1 MISTR
6 CQVIFNRDT
15 VMIQWLYRYIFRG
28 LGIVFLIGML
38 TILILAVGSQRERT
52 AQPSS
57 PTAGRTAVK

>member
-6 CQVIFNRDT
+6 CQAISNKGT

-38 TILILAVGSQRERT
+38 TILILAVSSQCERT
-52 AQPSS
+52 AQPA
-57 PTAGRTAVK
+57 PPNARTAVK